1 MIVKERNYEEVFTVE
16 EVAGIFKLSRGSVRN
31 LIKKGEIPAIKIGK
45 QYRIPESIVEKLYS
59 QVYKVSE
66 PEKAGYGMLKNSN
79 KAVSGLE
86 YVRKIRDTSKT
97 VEETLEEIDKWE
109 E

>member
-1 MIVKERNYEEVFTVE
+1 MIIKEKSYEEVYTVE

-45 QYRIPESIVEKLYS
+45 QYRIPESIIEKFYF
-59 QVYKVSE
+59 QIYKISE

-79 KAVSGLE
+79 NTGDGLE
-86 YVRKIRDTSKT
+86 YVKRVRNNSKT
-97 VEETLEEIDKWE
+97 LDETLQEINKWE

>member
-1 MIVKERNYEEVFTVE
+1 MIIKEKSYEEVYTVE

-45 QYRIPESIVEKLYS
+45 QYRIPESIINKFYF
-59 QVYKVSE
+59 QTYKIAE
-66 PEKAGYGMLKNSN
+66 PEKSGYGMLKNIDIPGD
-79 KAVSGLE
+79 GLE
-86 YVRKIRDTSKT
+86 YVSKVRNNSKTLEET
-97 VEETLEEIDKWE
+97 VEEINKWE